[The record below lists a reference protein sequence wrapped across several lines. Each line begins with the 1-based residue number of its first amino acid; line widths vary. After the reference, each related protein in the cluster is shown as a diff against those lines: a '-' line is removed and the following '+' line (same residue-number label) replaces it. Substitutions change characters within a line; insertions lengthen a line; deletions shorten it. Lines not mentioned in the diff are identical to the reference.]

1 MIPQNCFSLYFCSN
15 IKDAFVG
22 SHFSYME
29 RKKKSIKN
37 VGNFDFHPAE
47 RALVFG
53 ETLQS
58 LQTRTRTFPGEEVFV
73 REFHRVRCYTFN

>member
-1 MIPQNCFSLYFCSN
+1 MRRLALFIY
-15 IKDAFVG
+15 G
-22 SHFSYME
+22 E
-29 RKKKSIKN
+29 KKKSIKN

-58 LQTRTRTFPGEEVFV
+58 LQTRTGTFPGEEAFV
-73 REFHRVRCYTFN
+73 REFHRVWVLYI

>member
-1 MIPQNCFSLYFCSN
+1 MNPQNCFSLYFCSN
-15 IKDAFVG
+15 IKTRASARTF
-22 SHFSYME
+22 HIWRE
-29 RKKKSIKN
+29 KKSIKN

-58 LQTRTRTFPGEEVFV
+58 LQTRTGTFPGEEAFV
-73 REFHRVRCYTFN
+73 IEFHRVGCYTFN